1 VFQPEL
7 LKGKRILVT
16 GGGTGL
22 GQSMSRRF
30 LELGAEVAICGRRI
44 EVLEDT
50 AAQFR
55 KDIPDA
61 AVETYRCDVREGAA
75 VEAMMDAVF
84 AKRPIDI
91 LVNNAAGQIL
101 AQTHRMSHRAIDAVL
116 NIVLHGSAYCTVA
129 AGRRWIEAGLR
140 DRVVMSILTVSSL
153 MGAPFTVPS
162 AMAKAGVLAMTK
174 SLAVEWGPK
183 GIRTCAIVPGPFPT
197 EGAWSRLMPKE
208 RGGSDE
214 MAKTIPLRRLGDHLE
229 LANLAAFLVSDG
241 AAFINGD
248 AVVIDGGKMLQ
259 SGGGGAS
266 TSSMLD
272 WTDEQ
277 WDKIRPAKK

>member
-1 VFQPEL
+1 MFQPDL

-22 GQSMSRRF
+22 GRSMAEKY
-30 LELGAEVAICGRRI
+30 LQLGADVIICGRREDVLKKTADELGGNI
-44 EVLEDT
+44 EV
-50 AAQFR
+50 
-55 KDIPDA
+55 
-61 AVETYRCDVREGAA
+61 VGCDVRVPDA
-75 VEAMMDAVF
+75 VEAMMDRIW
-84 AKRPIDI
+84 AKRSLDI

-101 AQTHRMSHRAIDAVL
+101 AQTNKMSHRAIDSVL

-129 AGRRWIEAGLR
+129 AGRRWIDAGETNK
-140 DRVVMSILTVSSL
+140 VVMSILTVSSL

-208 RGGSDE
+208 RGGNDE
-214 MAKTIPLRRLGDHLE
+214 LVKTIPLRRVGKHEE

-241 AAFINGD
+241 AGFINGD
-248 AVVIDGGKMLQ
+248 AIVIDGGKMLQ
-259 SGGGGAS
+259 SGGGGAN
-266 TSSMLD
+266 TQAMID

-277 WDKIRPAKK
+277 WAAIRAPKK

>member
-1 VFQPEL
+1 MFQPDL

-22 GQSMSRRF
+22 GRSMAQRF
-30 LELGAEVAICGRRI
+30 LELGANVVICGRR
-44 EVLEDT
+44 EDVLRQTAGELAEETGGEIDT
-50 AAQFR
+50 
-55 KDIPDA
+55 
-61 AVETYRCDVREGAA
+61 VGCDVRVPDA
-75 VEAMMDAVF
+75 VEAMMDTIW
-84 AKRPIDI
+84 AKRPLDI

-101 AQTHRMSHRAIDAVL
+101 AQTNKMSTRAIDAVL
-116 NIVLHGSAYCTVA
+116 GIVLHGSAYCTVA
-129 AGRRWIEAGLR
+129 AGRRWIDAGAR
-140 DRVVMSILTVSSL
+140 NKVVMSILTISSL
-153 MGAPFTVPS
+153 TGAPFTVPS

-208 RGGSDE
+208 RGGQADI
-214 MAKTIPLRRLGDHLE
+214 ARVIPLRRVGEHIE

-241 AAFINGD
+241 AAFINGE
-248 AVVIDGGKMLQ
+248 AVVIDGGKSLQ
-259 SGGGGAS
+259 SGGGGAN
-266 TSSMLD
+266 TAAMLD

-277 WDKIRPAKK
+277 WDAIRPKKK

>member
-1 VFQPEL
+1 MFQSDL

-22 GQSMSRRF
+22 GRSMAQRY
-30 LELGAEVAICGRRI
+30 LELGANVVICGRRE
-44 EVLEDT
+44 EVLKQT
-50 AAQFR
+50 AQELTAESGGA
-55 KDIPDA
+55 I
-61 AVETYRCDVREGAA
+61 ETVGCDVRIPDA
-75 VEAMMDAVF
+75 VEAMMDTVWAGG
-84 AKRPIDI
+84 PLDI

-101 AQTHRMSHRAIDAVL
+101 AQTHRLSTRAIDSVL
-116 NIVLHGSAYCTVA
+116 GIVLHGSAYCTVA
-129 AGRRWIEAGLR
+129 AGRRWIEQGLR
-140 DRVVMSILTVSSL
+140 DRVVLSILTVSSL
-153 MGAPFTVPS
+153 TGAPFTVPS
-162 AMAKAGVLAMTK
+162 AMAKAGVLAMTR

-208 RGGSDE
+208 RGGNE
-214 MAKTIPLRRLGDHLE
+214 ALVRTIPLRRVGEHDE
-229 LANLAAFLVSDG
+229 LANLAAYLVSDG
-241 AAFINGD
+241 AGFVNGE

-266 TSSMLD
+266 TQSMID

-277 WDKIRPAKK
+277 WDAIRPKRK

>member
-1 VFQPEL
+1 MFQPDL

-22 GQSMSRRF
+22 GRSMAERY
-30 LELGAEVAICGRRI
+30 LELGANVVICGRREDVLKETVEALGKKTGGEI
-44 EVLEDT
+44 E
-50 AAQFR
+50 
-55 KDIPDA
+55 
-61 AVETYRCDVREGAA
+61 AVGCDVRVADA
-75 VEAMMDAVF
+75 VEAMMDRIWE
-84 AKRPIDI
+84 KRPLDI

-101 AQTHRMSHRAIDAVL
+101 AQTHKMSSRAIDAVL
-116 NIVLHGSAYCTVA
+116 GIVLHGSAYCTVA
-129 AGRRWIEAGLR
+129 AGRRWIDAGLR
-140 DRVVMSILTVSSL
+140 DRVVLSILTVSSL
-153 MGAPFTVPS
+153 TGAPFTVPS

-197 EGAWSRLMPKE
+197 EGAWSRLMPGA
-208 RGGSDE
+208 RGGNE
-214 MAKTIPLRRLGDHLE
+214 ELVKTIPLRRVGEHIE

-241 AAFINGD
+241 AAYINGD
-248 AVVIDGGKMLQ
+248 AIVIDGGKMLQ

-266 TSSMLD
+266 TQQMLD

-277 WDKIRPAKK
+277 WDAIRPKKR